1 VDALQLLVIEHE
13 TQCPPAW
20 LGEWLTDGGAEL
32 DVRRPYAG
40 DALPADLSAHDGMVV
55 LGGEMGANDDEDHP
69 WLSRVKDLVRGA
81 AEDGTPVLGICLG
94 HQLAAVALGGEARP
108 NPDGQ
113 QIGVLEVGWTDA
125 AADDPLLGSLAAGAA
140 RAAAT
145 AERPVVPAVQ
155 WNMDVVTRL
164 PPDAVEL
171 ARTPAGELQ
180 AARLAPTVWGV
191 QWHPEVGAEII
202 GAWADHDRDDALE
215 RGVDLDAYVEQVA
228 EARERL
234 RSTWPELADRFAAV
248 CHEAREAAQRPEP
261 AART

>member
-20 LGEWLTDGGAEL
+20 LGEWLTEGGAEL

-40 DALPADLSAHDGMVV
+40 DALPADLAAHDGMVV
-55 LGGEMGANDDEDHP
+55 LGGEMGAYDDEAHP

-81 AEDGTPVLGICLG
+81 AGEGTPVLGICLG
-94 HQLAAVALGGEARP
+94 HQLAAVALGGEVER
-108 NPDGQ
+108 NPAGQ
-113 QIGVLEVGWTDA
+113 QIGVLDVGWTTA
-125 AADDPLLGSLAAGAA
+125 AADDPLLGSLAA
-140 RAAAT
+140 RAATT
-145 AERPVVPAVQ
+145 AERPAVPAVQ

-164 PPDAVEL
+164 PPGAVEL
-171 ARTPAGELQ
+171 ARAPTGELQ
-180 AARLAPTVWGV
+180 AARLATSVWGV

-202 GAWADHDRDDALE
+202 GAWADHDRDDAQE

-228 EARERL
+228 AARERL

-248 CHEAREAAQRPEP
+248 CHEARETAQRPEP